1 MGRVSGVHMVSSSQ
15 ISVSE
20 LISLSS
26 FAAVLSNSCLIMVLA
41 QLHAA
46 ECDVGVNSLLILCTH
61 SFRPRNLHTENLFV
75 CVP

>member
-1 MGRVSGVHMVSSSQ
+1 MGRVSGVHIVSSSQ

-46 ECDVGVNSLLILCTH
+46 ECGVGVNSLLIIRTH
-61 SFRPRNLHTENLFV
+61 SFRPRNQRTENLFV